1 MTDTHGDTH
10 GVRDDTADTADTA
23 DTEPGEDG
31 TAGTAAAGGGTTAET
46 PTGDS
51 TTGSG
56 SSGEHPAVSPGYART
71 QNLIAAGVLLL
82 IGVAAAVMSASLGVG
97 SLAEPEPGM
106 WPLIVSVV
114 LVAFSVVLL
123 LQSGQKG
130 DEQAFGRGSLI
141 VVVAVVSLIAYA
153 ALFENI
159 GFEVPTVA
167 ILMLW
172 IKGLGRQSW
181 ITSLSVSFGSCA
193 VIYAVFISALG
204 VPLPH
209 IVVF

>member
-1 MTDTHGDTH
+1 MTDTQQGANGPGEGTAD
-10 GVRDDTADTADTA
+10 RDDSA
-23 DTEPGEDG
+23 
-31 TAGTAAAGGGTTAET
+31 
-46 PTGDS
+46 
-51 TTGSG
+51 TGSEVTQRQDAG
-56 SSGEHPAVSPGYART
+56 DIRAVSATYART
-71 QNLIAAGVLLL
+71 QNLVAAGVILL
-82 IGVAAAVMSASLGVG
+82 VSVVAAVMSASLGVG

-130 DEQAFGRGSLI
+130 DEQAFGRESLI